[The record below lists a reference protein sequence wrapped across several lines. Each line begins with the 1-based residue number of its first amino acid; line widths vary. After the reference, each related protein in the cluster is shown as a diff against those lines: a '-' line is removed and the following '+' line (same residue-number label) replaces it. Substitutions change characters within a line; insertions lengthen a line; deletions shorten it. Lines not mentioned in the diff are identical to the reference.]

1 MGYSS
6 QQKETGIKVE
16 KDLLGSDMSGN
27 IHNKSN
33 NSSKSTNTKLDVN
46 GSSVEK
52 DSKHPSHM
60 CQCPEIRC
68 VL

>member
-16 KDLLGSDMSGN
+16 KDFLGLDMSGN

-33 NSSKSTNTKLDVN
+33 NNNKSTTPNL
-46 GSSVEK
+46 
-52 DSKHPSHM
+52 M
-60 CQCPEIRC
+60 
-68 VL
+68 